1 VNKYIVLVLVI
12 LSTQGHAIEVP
23 SPVIMMRHEIDDT
36 NDFGFLVVKN
46 ISNADISVNDVV
58 TLDIQMI
65 DDNGNSIVVE
75 YNGLAISWQAPMP
88 QLIKLRP
95 NQTRNIKV
103 SGYVISGKP
112 MSYRSAVDTVA
123 GAKVK
128 VTGYIIRELLD
139 SKTILSGQF
148 VGK

>member
-1 VNKYIVLVLVI
+1 MKYIVLVLVV
-12 LSTQGHAIEVP
+12 LSTQVYAIEVP
-23 SPVIMMRHEIDDT
+23 SPAIVMRHEIDVS
-36 NDFGFLVVKN
+36 NDFGFLVVQN
-46 ISNADISVNDVV
+46 ISNRDISINDVV
-58 TLDIQMI
+58 TLDVQMI

-75 YNGLAISWQAPMP
+75 YNGLAVSWQSPMP

-103 SGYVISGKP
+103 VGYVISGKP
-112 MSYRSAVDTVA
+112 MSYKSVVDTVA

-128 VTGYIIRELLD
+128 VTGYIIREFSD
-139 SKTILSGQF
+139 SRTMLSGQF